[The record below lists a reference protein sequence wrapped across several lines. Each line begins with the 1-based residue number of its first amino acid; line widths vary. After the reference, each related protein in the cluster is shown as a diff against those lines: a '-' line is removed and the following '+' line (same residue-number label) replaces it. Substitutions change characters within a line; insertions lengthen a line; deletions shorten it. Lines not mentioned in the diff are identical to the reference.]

1 MSKQTAVIIILAVL
15 LVAAAAY
22 IVTSHYISSQHQK
35 QFTLT
40 QQGAVV
46 GYQKAIIDVA
56 TIASTCQIVPL
67 VIENQTINMIAVD
80 CLQQA
85 R

>member
-15 LVAAAAY
+15 L
-22 IVTSHYISSQHQK
+22 